1 MLPSFIKLSHLIHK
15 RNDGDQSGDFVS
27 GYWGLKGQNL
37 LHATTLFPRSLFL
50 QLQLARGE
58 GNVALDRGVI
68 PIECPNLSLKTSWFS
83 DCPMSLN
90 FAHHLRIGAGLDYE

>member
-1 MLPSFIKLSHLIHK
+1 MLPSFIKFSHLILK
-15 RNDGDQSGDFVS
+15 RNDGDQTGDFVS
-27 GYWGLKGQNL
+27 GYWGLKGKTP
-37 LHATTLFPRSLFL
+37 LHATTLFPRSRFL

-83 DCPMSLN
+83 DCPICHSIL
-90 FAHHLRIGAGLDYE
+90 HTT

>member
-1 MLPSFIKLSHLIHK
+1 MLPSFIKFSHLILK
-15 RNDGDQSGDFVS
+15 GNDGDQTGDFVS
-27 GYWGLKGQNL
+27 GYWGLKGKTP
-37 LHATTLFPRSLFL
+37 LHATTLFPRSRFL

-68 PIECPNLSLKTSWFS
+68 PIECPNLSLETSWFS

-90 FAHHLRIGAGLDYE
+90 FAHHLRIRAGLDYE